1 MNQLTTSSVPSTPA
15 QPSPQP
21 PPRPPVTSA
30 RVTVV
35 VAVVWTLVMVV
46 TAVIALV
53 TKGDMQAWAE
63 GTGGDSA
70 GFMLLL
76 GCAGAATLC
85 MWTAWAAGAVWLVGL
100 RRVAEAVAPERW
112 YRRSVLWSV
121 LGWGVPVVNLWFP
134 LQALGDAMSALGVRA
149 RGLLPVWWAT
159 WLLALFGM
167 NAGQAL
173 GGDLMSAQD
182 VERWV
187 IGHVI
192 AAVVMVLAL
201 PGWLLV
207 VRRSTAA
214 AVERTATAGVR

>member
-1 MNQLTTSSVPSTPA
+1 MSQLTTSPVPSTPA
-15 QPSPQP
+15 QPSPPTP
-21 PPRPPVTSA
+21 PGPPVTSA

-53 TKGDMQAWAE
+53 AKGDMQAWAE

-70 GFMLLL
+70 GFLLLL

-85 MWTAWAAGAVWLVGL
+85 MPTAWAAGAIWLYGL
-100 RRVAEAVAPERW
+100 RRVAEAVAPGHW
-112 YRRSVLWSV
+112 HRRSVVWSV

-134 LQALGDAMSALGVRA
+134 LQAVGDAMSALGVRA
-149 RGLLPVWWAT
+149 RGLLAIWWVT
-159 WLLALFGM
+159 WLLAFFGM

-182 VERWV
+182 IERWV
-187 IGHVI
+187 IGHCV

-201 PGWLLV
+201 PGWILV
-207 VRRSTAA
+207 VRRATAA
-214 AVERTATAGVR
+214 AVERSAMAGVR